1 MLSLFDYDKL
11 VVSIPYSPS
20 ELVIDNNLYGIAYWL
35 KSYAGLDVNKS
46 LDASIEHGVFLE
58 T

>member
-46 LDASIEHGVFLE
+46 LDASIEHGVFF
-58 T
+58 